1 MGLIALVAGWAY
13 WQAGDEAWQTMLFT
27 VLTISQMFHVMAIR
41 LERESLFRAGLL
53 SNRLLLG
60 AVLLTILLQ
69 FALIYVPFLQDV
81 FGLVALDLSHIVIA
95 FVVSSAIFWIIEGQ
109 KWVSRI
115 RERRAA
121 GSASPGH

>member
-1 MGLIALVAGWAY
+1 
-13 WQAGDEAWQTMLFT
+13 

-69 FALIYVPFLQDV
+69 FALVYVPFLQDI
-81 FGLVALDLSHIVIA
+81 FGLVALDLSHMVVA
-95 FVVSSAIFWIIEGQ
+95 FVVSSAIFWLIEGQ

-121 GSASPGH
+121 ASASAAR